1 MTYKGVIFDFNGT
14 VFWDT
19 RLHNQAWDLF
29 LNKYGIDWTVDEK
42 MQKIMGR
49 TNQDILQ
56 TVFNGALSKAE
67 IVSLTM
73 EKESI
78 YQELCL
84 KSKLQLA
91 TGVIDFFEFLMAE
104 KIPFTIASASGK
116 ENIDFYFDHLSLGK
130 WFNYGNVV
138 YNDGSFRGKPSP
150 DIYML
155 AAKKLAIDPG
165 EIVVFEDS
173 APGIQA
179 AESAGIGKI
188 IIVNS
193 NNADYRVWPYE
204 IISGFAEV
212 DRKLFSDDEQQ
223 AWN

>member
-1 MTYKGVIFDFNGT
+1 MIYKGVIFDFNGT

-19 RLHNQAWDLF
+19 LLHNEAWDLF
-29 LNKYGIDWTVDEK
+29 MNKYGIDWTVDEK

-56 TVFNGALSKAE
+56 TVFNGKLSEPE
-67 IVSLTM
+67 IVLFTM

-91 TGVIDFFEFLMAE
+91 PGVIDFFEFLMAE

-116 ENIDFYFDHLSLGK
+116 ENIDFYFDYLSLGK

-138 YNDGSFRGKPSP
+138 YNNGALRGKPCP
-150 DIYML
+150 DIYLL
-155 AAKKLAIDPG
+155 AAKKLVLDPG
-165 EIVVFEDS
+165 QIVVFEDS

-179 AESAGIGKI
+179 AENAGVGKI

-193 NNADYRVWPYE
+193 NNADYQEWPHE
-204 IISGFAEV
+204 IVTSFAEV
-212 DRKLFSDDEQQ
+212 DCKLFSDDEQ
-223 AWN
+223 